1 MRITFPSSGWKGSIR
16 PFTASFSWN
25 DEIVLNIDYEGRWLS
40 VIFDKTTYRRAL
52 NGQWM
57 AIKRHSYKS
66 PRIRHFL
73 DSRSMVKLY
82 ESIKNSVLDLEKVP
96 KSNDILVDFEKKDP
110 FNKSNPSTIFSGW
123 IKRMKKYNPNLE
135 GEEYQIYNKI
145 YSKVG
150 ILPPDRYGSLVLQA
164 TIGCVY
170 NKCSFCDFYRD
181 IKFHRKNPNEFKTHI
196 REVKKFLNQSI
207 GRFHSIF
214 LGDANALFIQH
225 EHLMEIFDIIS
236 REFNVTTQNYATSL
250 IFKEKRQFAGIYSFL
265 DVFTGHNKN
274 YEQLNQLNEKGLRSV
289 YLGIESGSISVLDFL
304 KKPNKLEDI
313 INLVKNL
320 HKAKIG
326 VVTIFLIGAGGKKYE
341 KSHISDSLNLIKD
354 LNLAKGDLIYFSKLV
369 PSPNSEYNLLLQEE
383 TIEPLNEDELEDQVQ
398 FFKTKI
404 KDIYLDNSEKPKVGK
419 YEIRDFLY

>member
-1 MRITFPSSGWKGSIR
+1 MRLSFPSSGWKGSIR

-25 DEIVLNIDYEGRWLS
+25 DEIVLNIDFEGRWIS

-57 AIKRHSYKS
+57 AVTRHSYKS

-73 DSRSMVKLY
+73 DTTSTDTLY

-96 KSNDILVDFEKKDP
+96 KSEDILVDFEEKDP
-110 FNKSNPSTIFSGW
+110 FKKSDPLTVFSEW
-123 IKRMKKYNPNLE
+123 IKKMKTYNPDLE
-135 GEEYQIYNKI
+135 RQENQIYNKI

-170 NKCSFCDFYRD
+170 NKCSFCDFYRNV
-181 IKFHRKNPNEFKTHI
+181 KFHRKDPNEFKIHI
-196 REVKKFLNQSI
+196 NQVKKFLNQSI

-214 LGDANALFIQH
+214 LGDANALFIPH
-225 EHLMEIFDIIS
+225 EELMKIFDLINK
-236 REFNVTTQNYATSL
+236 EFNITKQNYATSL
-250 IFKEKRQFAGIYSFL
+250 IFKEKPQFAGIYSFL

-274 YEQLNQLNEKGLRSV
+274 FEQLNQLNEKGLRSV
-289 YLGIESGSISVLDFL
+289 YLGVESGSIEVLDFL

-313 INLVKNL
+313 ISLVENL

-341 KSHISDSLNLIKD
+341 KSHISYSLDLIKELNLD
-354 LNLAKGDLIYFSKLV
+354 KGDLIYFSKLV

-383 TIEPLNEDELEDQVQ
+383 SIKPLNEDELENQVQ
-398 FFKTKI
+398 FFKTKL
-404 KDIYLDNSEKPKVGK
+404 KDMYLNNSEKSKVAK

>member
-1 MRITFPSSGWKGSIR
+1 MRISFSSSGWKGSIR

-40 VIFDKTTYRRAL
+40 VIFEKITYRRAL

-73 DSRSMVKLY
+73 DSTSTDTLY
-82 ESIKNSVLDLEKVP
+82 KKIKNSVLDLEAVP
-96 KSNDILVDFEKKDP
+96 KSEDILVDFEEKDP
-110 FNKSNPSTIFSGW
+110 FKKSNPLIIFSGW
-123 IKRMKKYNPNLE
+123 IKRMKKYDPDLE
-135 GEEYQIYNKI
+135 KEEYQIYNKI

-170 NKCSFCDFYRD
+170 NKCSFCDFYRGV
-181 IKFHRKNPNEFKTHI
+181 KFHRKNPIEFKIHI
-196 REVKKFLNQSI
+196 TQVKKFLNQSI

-214 LGDANALFIQH
+214 LGDANALFIPH
-225 EHLMEIFDIIS
+225 EHLMEIFDIINS
-236 REFNVTTQNYATSL
+236 EFNLTTKNLATSL
-250 IFKEKRQFAGIYSFL
+250 IFKEKPQFAGIYSFL

-274 YEQLNQLNEKGLRSV
+274 FKQLNQLNEKGLRSV
-289 YLGIESGSISVLDFL
+289 YLGIESGSKPVLDFL

-313 INLVKNL
+313 INLVENL
-320 HKAKIG
+320 HQAKIG

-341 KSHISDSLNLIKD
+341 KSHISDSIKLINELK
-354 LNLAKGDLIYFSKLV
+354 LAKGDLIYFSKLV

-383 TIEPLNEDELEDQVQ
+383 TIEPLNEDELENQVQ

-404 KDIYLDNSEKPKVGK
+404 KDIYLDNSEKPKVAK